1 MNRKILEQL
10 RVLVVDDH
18 VSTREEVCALI
29 RHEQDMQIVAEVGT
43 GEEAIDAVRQAQP
56 DVVVMD
62 IALPGITGVEATED
76 IMRELPGIHVVALSN
91 HGGRKLVQAV
101 LNAGGLGYVRK
112 EHAFEELLPAIRAVA
127 KGEKYLDR
135 DLEE

>member
-1 MNRKILEQL
+1 MNNQATPL
-10 RVLVVDDH
+10 RILVVDDH

-29 RHEQDMQIVAEVGT
+29 RRENDMRIVAEAGT
-43 GEEAIDAVRQAQP
+43 GEEAVGVVGTVQP

-62 IALPGITGVEATED
+62 IALPGMTGVEATED
-76 IMRELPGIHVVALSN
+76 IMRQVPTAHVVALSN

-101 LNAGGLGYVRK
+101 LDAGGLGYVRK
-112 EHAFEELLPAIRAVA
+112 EHAFEELLPAIRSVA

-135 DLEE
+135 DLDV